1 MGPPGIQTLYHH
13 CFVAVPHN
21 FKRVAITLAT
31 ATQNMRYS
39 GCVPRTVIT
48 LTTETEFDV
57 LEAKLGGSSGGAFFN
72 ECQTFLLSGILA
84 GKTAFNAI
92 AEKIFNPELACHLS
106 KKGSH
111 GRKIQLDGTMVLV

>member
-1 MGPPGIQTLYHH
+1 MAFIRALLERKNVGLKNPPSCPPEDVRKFI
-13 CFVAVPHN
+13 P
-21 FKRVAITLAT
+21 
-31 ATQNMRYS
+31 
-39 GCVPRTVIT
+39 
-48 LTTETEFDV
+48 LTTEAEFDK
-57 LEAKLGGSSGGAFFN
+57 LEAKLVQSMTEGAFFN
-72 ECQTFLLSGILA
+72 DCQTFLLSGILA